1 MKQQEVVKQATAGII
16 RDGEDSESDE
26 EDVNTRQSS
35 SAVASKLDDGEAHNK
50 LIQGIMNEEEEK
62 KKKNKK
68 AEEEKNDAAP
78 VKKQESGGIRM
89 GRLGKKKKKKK
100 DKNRSMGGGQKFSD
114 DSGSSKKSGGEMS
127 SDQLEQLR
135 EAIQTLCQ
143 SINPLAKCMDYVSC
157 TEFCEAKSSLSAD
170 ISCTNSNNYRFLQ
183 IGTRRYRTNVQG
195 IRRMAISDSRKG

>member
-16 RDGEDSESDE
+16 RDGEDSDSDE
-26 EDVNTRQSS
+26 EDVNARQTS
-35 SAVASKLDDGEAHNK
+35 SAVASKLNDGEAHNK

-62 KKKNKK
+62 LKKNKK

-89 GRLGKKKKKKK
+89 GRLRGKKKKKK
-100 DKNRSMGGGQKFSD
+100 DKSRSMGGGQKRSD
-114 DSGSSKKSGGEMS
+114 DGGASKTSGSEMS

-157 TEFCEAKSSLSAD
+157 TVPCEAKSSLVTN
-170 ISCTNSNNYRFLQ
+170 ISHTNTNDNQCSL
-183 IGTRRYRTNVQG
+183 GTGRYRSNVEG
-195 IRRMAISDSRKG
+195 IRRMAIYDSRQG